1 MACVLAGQ
9 ALSDP
14 GADLLAPKLSRAG
27 LRALRAA
34 ETPPAAQLREA
45 LAKVTELPTTSRRP
59 ACLPIRLA
67 CLSATCN
74 AASLARFFFFWRVH
88 FVSLTFLFCI
98 YDFVLSRSL
107 SRVRGPFV
115 ICYLTQAKAQQF
127 WDRASPSAGSAD
139 PGRVLGH
146 FTVDGLDERTQAFVD
161 AARLLRDEADWE

>member
-1 MACVLAGQ
+1 
-9 ALSDP
+9 
-14 GADLLAPKLSRAG
+14 
-27 LRALRAA
+27 
-34 ETPPAAQLREA
+34 
-45 LAKVTELPTTSRRP
+45 
-59 ACLPIRLA
+59 
-67 CLSATCN
+67 
-74 AASLARFFFFWRVH
+74 VH
-88 FVSLTFLFCI
+88 FVSLSPVFKFNLLFCS
-98 YDFVLSRSL
+98 LSL